1 MKKDTSKKN
10 NARFLSSESLG
21 TLRSRVKDGSIRE
34 VIDDWK
40 WIFSYSRK
48 HRWAIAV
55 FVILG
60 VVTTSMGL
68 VSAVVSKYLIDIITG
83 FKREKLWVLL
93 TVMIVSS
100 LTSIILS
107 GLVSRIGVKIS
118 LKIGNDIRADIFDKI
133 IDADWLE
140 LSKFRSGDILNRFNG
155 DIAVVSRNAVG
166 WLPTIIT
173 SLYQFVATFV
183 ILARYD
189 LTMAFLA
196 LLSAPFVM
204 IFSRFIVRKQR
215 EYGKRQREAS
225 SDMLA
230 FEAESFYHFDTIK
243 AFGLMDS
250 YSKQMREQQ
259 ENFREV
265 TLEHN
270 LFTVKTNFLLSFVS
284 SAAYLVSFVYC
295 LFRLW
300 SNAITY
306 GTMTLFLTQ
315 SAALGGAFGKVL
327 GIVPDFLSASVSA
340 HRVRELTELPRELHI
355 ASPEIDR
362 ERLKDGIT
370 VRMRGLRYAYR
381 EGAPVLERAD
391 FIAGPGEIVGI
402 IGPSGEGKTT
412 MIRLFLG
419 LVRPS
424 DGTVSMTLE
433 SDGSELIA
441 NVNTREL
448 IAYVPQGN
456 TLLSGSIADN
466 LRLVKPGAT
475 DGEIREALDAACAL
489 EFVDELDDGVDHKV
503 GERGGGLS
511 EGQCQ
516 RIAIA
521 RALLKDAPVLLLDEA
536 TSALDL
542 PTEEKILRNI
552 LTGRPGRTV
561 IVSTHRTGALKM
573 CDRVY
578 RISGTGLEETEAGEG
593 SGSGGGERDGD

>member
-1 MKKDTSKKN
+1 MKNKKELKTT
-10 NARFLSSESLG
+10 FLSSESLA
-21 TLRSRVKDGSIRE
+21 TLRYRIKDGSIRE
-34 VIDDWK
+34 VMDDWK

-93 TVMIVSS
+93 TVMIISS

-259 ENFREV
+259 ENFKEV

-270 LFTVKTNFLLSFVS
+270 LFTVKTNFLLSLVS
-284 SAAYLVSFVYC
+284 AAAYLVSFVYC
-295 LFRLW
+295 LFKLW

-306 GTMTLFLTQ
+306 GTMTLFLSQ

-340 HRVRELTELPRELHI
+340 HRVRELTELPRELHLS
-355 ASPEIDR
+355 SPEIGG
-362 ERLKDGIT
+362 ELLEKGLT
-370 VRMRGLRYAYR
+370 VRMSNIRYAYSD
-381 EGAPVLERAD
+381 GVPVLERAD
-391 FIAGPGEIVGI
+391 FIAGPGEIVAI
-402 IGPSGEGKTT
+402 IGSSGEGKTT
-412 MIRLFLG
+412 MIRLLLG
-419 LVRPS
+419 LLHPT
-424 DGTVSMTLE
+424 DGIVSLGL
-433 SDGSELIA
+433 SDGSELMA
-441 NVNTREL
+441 NADTRVL

-456 TLLSGSIADN
+456 TLLSGSVADN
-466 LRLVKPGAT
+466 LRLVKPDAT
-475 DGEIREALDAACAL
+475 GEQMWSALEAACAK
-489 EFVDELDDGVDHKV
+489 EFVSELDGGLDYMI
-503 GERGGGLS
+503 GERGKGLS

-552 LTGRPGRTV
+552 LTGRHGRTV
-561 IVSTHRTGALKM
+561 IVSTHRTGALSR
-573 CDRVY
+573 CSRVY
-578 RISGTGLEETEAGEG
+578 RISGTGLEEMTAESVA
-593 SGSGGGERDGD
+593 DHK